1 LSPKT
6 VVIEEI
12 EKNLKNF
19 NDVTKNNEKIE
30 TEEEKE
36 NDRIKKV

>member
-1 LSPKT
+1 MSPKT